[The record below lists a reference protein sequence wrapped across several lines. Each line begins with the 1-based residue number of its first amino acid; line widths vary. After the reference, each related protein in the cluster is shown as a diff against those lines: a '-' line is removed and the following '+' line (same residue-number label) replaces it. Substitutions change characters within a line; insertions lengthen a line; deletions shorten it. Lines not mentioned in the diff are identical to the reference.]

1 MKPTL
6 RAIIVEDEE
15 LARNLI
21 KEYLKEIPSVQ
32 IIGEFADGFSG
43 AKAINEMKPDLLFL
57 DIQMPKLT
65 GFELLEILD
74 YKPKIIFTTAFDQFA
89 IKAFEMNAVDYLLK
103 PYSRDRLRNAV
114 DKVCEQMKTGQETPI
129 VEITKHIDR
138 SDERLERVV
147 VKSGKKISIIA
158 TGEINY
164 LEAQDDY
171 VMLYCSSGKYLKQKT
186 MKYFESHLDP
196 KQFIRV
202 HRSFIVRVDQINRIE
217 LYEKDTYRIHLKNG
231 TTIPVSKTGLKKL
244 KSGLDF

>member
-1 MKPTL
+1 MKPTI

-21 KEYLKEIPSVQ
+21 KEYLKEVPSVE

-43 AKAINEMKPDLLFL
+43 AKGINERRPDLVFL

-74 YKPKIIFTTAFDQFA
+74 YNPKIIFTTAFDQYA
-89 IKAFEMNAVDYLLK
+89 IRAFEMSAVDYLLK
-103 PYSRDRLRNAV
+103 PYSLERFRNAV
-114 DKVCEQMKTGQETPI
+114 DKVFLQMKTGEEIPI
-129 VEITKHIDR
+129 KGITEQLDQTGEK
-138 SDERLERVV
+138 LERVV
-147 VKSGKKISIIA
+147 VKSGKKIHIIT
-158 TGEINY
+158 TGEIEY

-186 MKYFESHLDP
+186 MNYFESHLDS

-202 HRSFIVRVDQINRIE
+202 HRSYIVNVDQINRIE
-217 LYEKDTYRIHLKNG
+217 LYEKDSYRIQLKKG

>member
-21 KEYLKEIPSVQ
+21 KEYLKENPAVE
-32 IIGEFADGFSG
+32 IIGEFPDGFSG
-43 AKAINEMKPDLLFL
+43 AKAINDMKPDLVFL

-65 GFELLEILD
+65 GFEMLEILD
-74 YKPKIIFTTAFDQFA
+74 HKPKIIFTTAFDQYA

-103 PYSRDRLRNAV
+103 PYSRERFKNAV
-114 DKVCEQMKTGQETPI
+114 DKVFQQMKAGEDTPI
-129 VEITKHIDR
+129 KGITEHLDR
-138 SDERLERVV
+138 SDEKLERVV
-147 VKSGKKISIIA
+147 VKSGKKINVVA
-158 TGEINY
+158 TKEIDY

-186 MKYFESHLDP
+186 MNYFEAHLDP

-202 HRSFIVRVDQINRIE
+202 HRSYIVRVDQIDRLE
-217 LYEKDTYRIHLKNG
+217 LYEKDSYRIHLKKG
-231 TTIPVSKTGLKKL
+231 TTLPVSKTGLKKL

>member
-114 DKVCEQMKTGQETPI
+114 DKVYEQMKTGQETPI

-186 MKYFESHLDP
+186 MKYFELHLDP

>member
-1 MKPTL
+1 MKKTL

-15 LARNLI
+15 LARNLL

-43 AKAINEMKPDLLFL
+43 AKAINEMKPDLLLL

-114 DKVCEQMKTGQETPI
+114 DKVYEQMKTGQETPI
-129 VEITKHIDR
+129 AEITKHIDR
-138 SDERLERVV
+138 SDERLRRVV

-158 TGEINY
+158 TWEINY

-171 VMLYCSSGKYLKQKT
+171 IMLYCSSGKYLKQKT
-186 MKYFESHLDP
+186 MNYFEAHLDP
-196 KQFIRV
+196 KQFIRI
-202 HRSFIVRVDQINRIE
+202 HRSYIVNVDQINRLE
-217 LYEKDTYRIHLKNG
+217 LYEKDTYRIHLKNE

>member
-1 MKPTL
+1 MKSTL

-15 LARNLI
+15 LARNLL
-21 KEYLKEIPSVQ
+21 KDYLKEIPSVQ
-32 IIGEFADGFSG
+32 IIGECADGFSG
-43 AKAINEMKPDLLFL
+43 VKAINEMKPDLVFL

-65 GFELLEILD
+65 GFELLEILE

-89 IKAFEMNAVDYLLK
+89 IKAFELNAVDYLLK
-103 PYSRDRLRNAV
+103 PYSRERFRNAV
-114 DKVCEQMKTGQETPI
+114 DKVYQQMKTGQETPI

-202 HRSFIVRVDQINRIE
+202 HRSFIVRVDQIHRME
-217 LYEKDTYRIHLKNG
+217 LYEKDTYRIHLKNE

>member
-1 MKPTL
+1 MKPTI

-21 KEYLKEIPSVQ
+21 KEYLKEIPAVQ

-43 AKAINEMKPDLLFL
+43 AKAINEMKPDLVFL

-74 YKPKIIFTTAFDQFA
+74 QKPKIIFTTAFDQFA

-103 PYSRDRLRNAV
+103 PYSRDRFKNAV
-114 DKVCEQMKTGQETPI
+114 DKVFKQIKTGEETPI
-129 VEITKHIDR
+129 KGISEHIER
-138 SDERLERVV
+138 SDEILERVV
-147 VKSGKKISIIA
+147 VKTGKKINVIV
-158 TGEINY
+158 TGEIDY

-171 VMLYCSSGKYLKQKT
+171 VMLFCSSGKYLKQKT
-186 MKYFESHLDP
+186 MNYFETHLDP
-196 KQFIRV
+196 KKFVRV
-202 HRSFIVRVDQINRIE
+202 HRSFIVNIDQINRIE
-217 LYEKDTYRIHLKNG
+217 LYEKESYRIRLKKG
-231 TTIPVSKTGLKKL
+231 DTVPVSKTGLKKL